1 MNWLGKSLTAI
12 LDSDRNTDCKFI
24 IDDNVYLGHKLI
36 FSCASEV
43 FERMCYGNFTEG
55 TTGEIKLTDVEPETF
70 VMFRNFIYS
79 GDSQIKCDD
88 VEQIIKLLEF
98 GHKYLVSSIK
108 DACVDKLK
116 KCSDRCILNELL
128 AIYQCSHI
136 LSINSLL
143 LKVSQHIQVQAW
155 NIKNL
160 TNILH
165 FQVHPFKSLIR
176 LININESMR
185 FKLIE
190 EYIHVNDLDAIN
202 INGIKDTLDVKPE
215 IQSDKEVGDLIDI
228 KKMTLDEKVANAK
241 PEVDSDEATTSNGS
255 IVKEFLDLISFE
267 KFTLEDFYNGPG
279 KSKLLDFQRKYELIY
294 VIAKAQ
300 KKSYDD
306 SIKQNQQRASYQY
319 GGYNYH

>member
-1 MNWLGKSLTAI
+1 SE
-12 LDSDRNTDCKFI
+12 RNTDCKFI

-98 GHKYLVSSIK
+98 GHKYLVSSIT
-108 DACVDKLK
+108 DACVEKLK
-116 KCSDRCILNELL
+116 TRSETCSLPELL

-143 LKVSQHIQVQAW
+143 SKVSSYIRVEAW
-155 NIKNL
+155 NKNNL
-160 TNILH
+160 ANIFH
-165 FQVHPFKSLIR
+165 FQVHTFKSFIR
-176 LININESMR
+176 LINTSESTR

-190 EYIHVNDLDAIN
+190 EYLHVNDLNAIN
-202 INGIKDTLDVKPE
+202 TIGNKDTSDVKPE
-215 IQSDKEVGDLIDI
+215 IQSDKEVADLIDI
-228 KKMTLDEKVANAK
+228 KKMTLDEKVSDAK
-241 PEVDSDEATTSNGS
+241 PEVDSDEATTLNGS

-294 VIAKAQ
+294 SIA
-300 KKSYDD
+300 
-306 SIKQNQQRASYQY
+306 
-319 GGYNYH
+319 

>member
-79 GDSQIKCDD
+79 GDSEIKCDD

-98 GHKYLVSSIK
+98 GHKYLVSSIT
-108 DACVDKLK
+108 DACVEKLITRSET
-116 KCSDRCILNELL
+116 CSLLELL

-143 LKVSQHIQVQAW
+143 SNVSSYIQEEQQW
-155 NIKNL
+155 NIENL
-160 TNILH
+160 GNIFH
-165 FQVHPFKSLIR
+165 FQMHTFKSIIR
-176 LININESMR
+176 LFNIKESIR
-185 FKLIE
+185 FQLIE
-190 EYIHVNDLDAIN
+190 EYLHVNDLDAIN
-202 INGIKDTLDVKPE
+202 INGNKDTSDVKPE
-215 IQSDKEVGDLIDI
+215 IQSDKKVADLIDI
-228 KKMTLDEKVANAK
+228 KKSTLDEKVSDVN
-241 PEVDSDEATTSNGS
+241 PEVDSDEATTLNGS

-279 KSKLLDFQRKYELIY
+279 KSKLLDLQRKYELIY
-294 VIAKAQ
+294 VIAKA
-300 KKSYDD
+300 
-306 SIKQNQQRASYQY
+306 REE
-319 GGYNYH
+319 